1 MIICS
6 PRAADLLR
14 TAEQAARR
22 FNPDARIRLVGDDA
36 GGVRFELAEGPEP
49 GDQVIEHEQ
58 GFSLLVASGLSGTV
72 DVADPHDRLV
82 LNPAGAT
89 P

>member
-1 MIICS
+1 MITCS

-49 GDQVIEHEQ
+49 GDEVVEHER
-58 GFSLLVASGLSGTV
+58 GFTLLVASGLSGTV

-82 LNPAGAT
+82 LNPAGAS

>member
-1 MIICS
+1 MISCS
-6 PRAADLLR
+6 PRAVDLLR

-36 GGVRFELAEGPEP
+36 GGVRFELADGPEP
-49 GDQVIEHEQ
+49 DDEILEHEG
-58 GFSLLVASGLSGTV
+58 GFTLLVASGLSGTV

-82 LNPAGAT
+82 LIPAGAA